1 MELKKIKLHG
11 FKSFDKPTELDIYP
25 GLTGIVGPNGCG
37 KSNILDSLQWVMG
50 ETSYKNLRGSEMD
63 DVIFS
68 GTDTSASRNF
78 AEVSVVLAEH
88 KLSHKND
95 SDNEYEIRRRIER
108 NSGSKYFI
116 NSIEKRAKDVQLFFA
131 DNSLGPHSVSIVKQG
146 NINQLIEAKPSER
159 RKILEEAAGISGL
172 HHRKHEAILR
182 LNATKAN
189 IERINDIIKEINTQL
204 SSLKRQYNQA
214 EKFKIIAA
222 RIRQFEKE
230 LLQIE
235 WNALTDRESELKNQ
249 ISTKENTIQLQK
261 NKINDLQIKVGN
273 LKKQI
278 QPIRDNYNSTSEEIQ
293 KKNSA
298 LLNIKNEIQY
308 TSERINNT
316 RSQISIIKQDIQREI
331 KNSADHKEQLQ
342 KLAIKK
348 QELQRNL
355 NEINKIEHEVIESSL
370 GATQNYK
377 SLEEEYNNFLSKLV
391 EKKTEKTTIENQIND
406 IEKSILH
413 HSAQLDGLVQE
424 EKKIK
429 LENNLEKNRQSLN
442 EKQILLENNVKTLL
456 SDISEK
462 EALKE
467 KLLQDIQNNKNQI
480 IEQEFKIKQLTIS
493 RENIETYLKENDTS
507 GSIIESIEIEDTYK
521 VLVSSILEDLEN
533 STLDEDTKY
542 WLNKKAIHLNK
553 FDKSIKPL
561 SDIVRGPKEIALFL
575 QFSGF
580 TEEKDIKKI
589 LELLEPG
596 QQVINSDGKIIRWD
610 GLIKKININD
620 ETSNILAAKINF
632 KKNLDQAEI
641 IDIEI
646 KKLETQQNQIESKY
660 KLTIEEEKK
669 LKESWSA
676 KINEQQ
682 KNINSLQMINEE
694 IVLAQDIA
702 TQIKTKINTEN
713 DTLKSLNGRIQSLRS
728 QTIKQDNID
737 VLEKNLG
744 KVRQEFYNAK
754 TIADMKEANTQN
766 LLKEKRELEKN
777 LEDIVA
783 SEDSWENRKIQ
794 SDIHLK
800 ELNSRI
806 ENLDIQLNKLQHV
819 PSQLE
824 NEQKEIDLSIQDLSR
839 KRLTFKEEL
848 LVKENEFEAN
858 SADIKIQENNLSRE
872 SEILVHAR
880 AQIENLEEKK
890 IDLKDKIKINLEIEI
905 DNLLDDFNPELDKE
919 TIINALA
926 AVHRQR
932 EQIGAVNLTAEDEYI
947 EVKNRYDQLI
957 IERDDLLSAT
967 ENLQKG
973 IVEIDK
979 EARARLLNSYENVNN
994 NFKLLFE
1001 KLFDGGKA
1009 ELRLNTEEDILES
1022 GLDIIAWPPGK
1033 KPQTI
1038 SLLSGGEQA
1047 LTVIALIIAV
1057 FLENPSPI
1065 CILDEVDAPLDD
1077 NNVKKFC
1084 DLLDELSKSTKT
1096 KFLIVTHHPYTMSR
1110 MDRLYGVTM
1119 AKRGESVILSVDLNQ
1134 AENIVKENYVA

>member
-37 KSNILDSLQWVMG
+37 KSNILDGLQWVMG

-68 GTDTSASRNF
+68 GTDTSVSRNF
-78 AEVSVVLAEH
+78 AEVSVVVSEN
-88 KLSHKND
+88 KLSSKNN
-95 SDNEYEIRRRIER
+95 SDNEFEIRRRIER

-182 LNATKAN
+182 LNATKTN
-189 IERINDIIKEINTQL
+189 IERINDVINEINTQL

-214 EKFKIIAA
+214 EKFKIIASK
-222 RIRQFEKE
+222 IRQFEKE

-261 NKINDLQIKVGN
+261 NKINELQIKEGN

-278 QPIRDNYNSTSEEIQ
+278 QPIRDDYNSTSEEIQ
-293 KKNSA
+293 KKSSS
-298 LLNIKNEIQY
+298 LLNIRNEIQY
-308 TSERINNT
+308 TTERINNT
-316 RSQISIIKQDIQREI
+316 KSQISIIKQDILREE
-331 KNSADHKEQLQ
+331 KNRADYKEQLQ

-348 QELQRNL
+348 EELQRNL
-355 NEINKIEHEVIESSL
+355 NEINRIEHEVIESSID
-370 GATQNYK
+370 ATQNYK
-377 SLEEEYNNFLSKLV
+377 SLEEEYNIFLSKLV
-391 EKKTEKTTIENQIND
+391 VRKTEKKTIENQINE
-406 IEKSILH
+406 IEKEIIH
-413 HSAQLDGLVQE
+413 HSAELDRLVQD

-429 LENNLEKNRQSLN
+429 LENRHEKDRQSLI
-442 EKQILLENNVKTLL
+442 EKQILLENNIKTLL
-456 SDISEK
+456 IDISEK
-462 EALKE
+462 ESLKE
-467 KLLQDIQNNKNQI
+467 KLLEDIQNNKNQI
-480 IEQEFKIKQLTIS
+480 SELNLKNKQLTIS

-507 GSIIESIEIEDTYK
+507 DSIIDSIDVEDNYK
-521 VLVSSILEDLEN
+521 LLVSSILEDLEN
-533 STLDEDTKY
+533 STLDENTKY
-542 WLNKKAIHLNK
+542 WLLKKATHLNN

-561 SDIVRGPKEIALFL
+561 SEVVQGPKEISLFL
-575 QFSGF
+575 KFTGF

-596 QQVINSDGKIIRWD
+596 QQVINSDDKIIRWD
-610 GLIKKININD
+610 GLIKKININN

-632 KKNLDQAEI
+632 KNNLDQTEI
-641 IDIEI
+641 INTEI
-646 KKLETQQNQIESKY
+646 IKLENQQKQIESKY
-660 KLTIEEEKK
+660 KLTIEKEKE
-669 LKESWSA
+669 LKELWSA

-682 KNINSLQMINEE
+682 ENINSLQMINDE
-694 IVLAQDIA
+694 IILTQEIT

-713 DTLKSLNGRIQSLRS
+713 ETLKSLNSRLQSLRT
-728 QTIKQDNID
+728 QTIKQDDID
-737 VLEKNLG
+737 VLEKDLV
-744 KVRQEFYNAK
+744 KIRQEFYNAK
-754 TIADMKEANTQN
+754 TIADMKETNTQN

-794 SDIHLK
+794 SDSHLQ

-806 ENLDIQLNKLQHV
+806 ENLDIQLNKLQHI

-824 NEQKEIDLSIQDLSR
+824 NEQKEIDLSIQDLSKR
-839 KRLTFKEEL
+839 RLTIQEEL
-848 LVKENEFEAN
+848 LMKENEFEAN
-858 SADIKIQENNLSRE
+858 SANVKIQENNLSRE
-872 SEILVHAR
+872 SESLVHAK

-890 IDLKDKIKINLEIEI
+890 IDLKDKIKINLEIDV
-905 DNLLDDFNPELDKE
+905 DNLLDDFNYELDKE
-919 TIINALA
+919 TIIDALA
-926 AVHRQR
+926 AAHKQR

-947 EVKNRYDQLI
+947 EVRNRYDQLK

-1084 DLLDELSKSTKT
+1084 DLLDELSKSTQT

-1134 AENIVKENYVA
+1134 AENIVKENNVA

>member
-1 MELKKIKLHG
+1 
-11 FKSFDKPTELDIYP
+11 
-25 GLTGIVGPNGCG
+25 
-37 KSNILDSLQWVMG
+37 
-50 ETSYKNLRGSEMD
+50 
-63 DVIFS
+63 
-68 GTDTSASRNF
+68 
-78 AEVSVVLAEH
+78 
-88 KLSHKND
+88 
-95 SDNEYEIRRRIER
+95 
-108 NSGSKYFI
+108 
-116 NSIEKRAKDVQLFFA
+116 
-131 DNSLGPHSVSIVKQG
+131 
-146 NINQLIEAKPSER
+146 
-159 RKILEEAAGISGL
+159 
-172 HHRKHEAILR
+172 
-182 LNATKAN
+182 
-189 IERINDIIKEINTQL
+189 
-204 SSLKRQYNQA
+204 
-214 EKFKIIAA
+214 
-222 RIRQFEKE
+222 
-230 LLQIE
+230 
-235 WNALTDRESELKNQ
+235 
-249 ISTKENTIQLQK
+249 
-261 NKINDLQIKVGN
+261 
-273 LKKQI
+273 
-278 QPIRDNYNSTSEEIQ
+278 
-293 KKNSA
+293 
-298 LLNIKNEIQY
+298 
-308 TSERINNT
+308 
-316 RSQISIIKQDIQREI
+316 
-331 KNSADHKEQLQ
+331 
-342 KLAIKK
+342 
-348 QELQRNL
+348 
-355 NEINKIEHEVIESSL
+355 
-370 GATQNYK
+370 
-377 SLEEEYNNFLSKLV
+377 
-391 EKKTEKTTIENQIND
+391 
-406 IEKSILH
+406 
-413 HSAQLDGLVQE
+413 
-424 EKKIK
+424 
-429 LENNLEKNRQSLN
+429 
-442 EKQILLENNVKTLL
+442 
-456 SDISEK
+456 
-462 EALKE
+462 
-467 KLLQDIQNNKNQI
+467 
-480 IEQEFKIKQLTIS
+480 
-493 RENIETYLKENDTS
+493 
-507 GSIIESIEIEDTYK
+507 
-521 VLVSSILEDLEN
+521 
-533 STLDEDTKY
+533 
-542 WLNKKAIHLNK
+542 
-553 FDKSIKPL
+553 
-561 SDIVRGPKEIALFL
+561 
-575 QFSGF
+575 
-580 TEEKDIKKI
+580 
-589 LELLEPG
+589 
-596 QQVINSDGKIIRWD
+596 
-610 GLIKKININD
+610 
-620 ETSNILAAKINF
+620 
-632 KKNLDQAEI
+632 
-641 IDIEI
+641 
-646 KKLETQQNQIESKY
+646 
-660 KLTIEEEKK
+660 LTIEEEKK

-713 DTLKSLNGRIQSLRS
+713 DTLKSLNERIQSLRS

-926 AVHRQR
+926 AAHRQR

>member
-1 MELKKIKLHG
+1 M
-11 FKSFDKPTELDIYP
+11 
-25 GLTGIVGPNGCG
+25 
-37 KSNILDSLQWVMG
+37 
-50 ETSYKNLRGSEMD
+50 
-63 DVIFS
+63 
-68 GTDTSASRNF
+68 
-78 AEVSVVLAEH
+78 
-88 KLSHKND
+88 
-95 SDNEYEIRRRIER
+95 
-108 NSGSKYFI
+108 
-116 NSIEKRAKDVQLFFA
+116 
-131 DNSLGPHSVSIVKQG
+131 
-146 NINQLIEAKPSER
+146 
-159 RKILEEAAGISGL
+159 
-172 HHRKHEAILR
+172 
-182 LNATKAN
+182 
-189 IERINDIIKEINTQL
+189 
-204 SSLKRQYNQA
+204 
-214 EKFKIIAA
+214 
-222 RIRQFEKE
+222 
-230 LLQIE
+230 
-235 WNALTDRESELKNQ
+235 
-249 ISTKENTIQLQK
+249 
-261 NKINDLQIKVGN
+261 
-273 LKKQI
+273 
-278 QPIRDNYNSTSEEIQ
+278 Q

-331 KNSADHKEQLQ
+331 KNSADYKEQLQ

-348 QELQRNL
+348 QELQRNH

-413 HSAQLDGLVQE
+413 HSAQLDGLVKE

-521 VLVSSILEDLEN
+521 VLVSSILVDLEN

-632 KKNLDQAEI
+632 KKNLEQAEI

-646 KKLETQQNQIESKY
+646 KKLENQQNQIESKY

-713 DTLKSLNGRIQSLRS
+713 DTLKSLNVRIQSLRS

-754 TIADMKEANTQN
+754 TIADMKETNTQN
-766 LLKEKRELEKN
+766 LLKEKRELEK
-777 LEDIVA
+777 I
-783 SEDSWENRKIQ
+783 
-794 SDIHLK
+794 
-800 ELNSRI
+800 
-806 ENLDIQLNKLQHV
+806 
-819 PSQLE
+819 
-824 NEQKEIDLSIQDLSR
+824 
-839 KRLTFKEEL
+839 
-848 LVKENEFEAN
+848 
-858 SADIKIQENNLSRE
+858 
-872 SEILVHAR
+872 
-880 AQIENLEEKK
+880 
-890 IDLKDKIKINLEIEI
+890 
-905 DNLLDDFNPELDKE
+905 
-919 TIINALA
+919 
-926 AVHRQR
+926 
-932 EQIGAVNLTAEDEYI
+932 
-947 EVKNRYDQLI
+947 
-957 IERDDLLSAT
+957 
-967 ENLQKG
+967 
-973 IVEIDK
+973 
-979 EARARLLNSYENVNN
+979 
-994 NFKLLFE
+994 
-1001 KLFDGGKA
+1001 
-1009 ELRLNTEEDILES
+1009 
-1022 GLDIIAWPPGK
+1022 
-1033 KPQTI
+1033 
-1038 SLLSGGEQA
+1038 
-1047 LTVIALIIAV
+1047 
-1057 FLENPSPI
+1057 
-1065 CILDEVDAPLDD
+1065 
-1077 NNVKKFC
+1077 
-1084 DLLDELSKSTKT
+1084 
-1096 KFLIVTHHPYTMSR
+1096 
-1110 MDRLYGVTM
+1110 
-1119 AKRGESVILSVDLNQ
+1119 
-1134 AENIVKENYVA
+1134 

>member
-37 KSNILDSLQWVMG
+37 KSNILDGLQWVMG

-68 GTDTSASRNF
+68 GTDTSVSRNF
-78 AEVSVVLAEH
+78 AEVSVVVSEN
-88 KLSHKND
+88 KLSSKNN
-95 SDNEYEIRRRIER
+95 SDNEFEIRRRIER

-182 LNATKAN
+182 LNATKTN
-189 IERINDIIKEINTQL
+189 IERINDVINEINTQL

-214 EKFKIIAA
+214 EKFKIIASK
-222 RIRQFEKE
+222 IRQFEKE

-261 NKINDLQIKVGN
+261 NKINELQIKEGN

-278 QPIRDNYNSTSEEIQ
+278 QPIRDDYNSTSEEIQ
-293 KKNSA
+293 KKSSS
-298 LLNIKNEIQY
+298 LLNIRNEIQY
-308 TSERINNT
+308 TTERINNT
-316 RSQISIIKQDIQREI
+316 KSQISILKQDILREE
-331 KNSADHKEQLQ
+331 KNRADYKEQLQ

-348 QELQRNL
+348 EELQRNL
-355 NEINKIEHEVIESSL
+355 NEINKIEHEVIESSID
-370 GATQNYK
+370 ATQNYK
-377 SLEEEYNNFLSKLV
+377 SLEEEYNIFLSKLV
-391 EKKTEKTTIENQIND
+391 VRKTEKTTIENQINE
-406 IEKSILH
+406 IEKEIIH
-413 HSAQLDGLVQE
+413 HSAELDRLVHD

-429 LENNLEKNRQSLN
+429 LENRHEKDRQSLI
-442 EKQILLENNVKTLL
+442 EKQILLENNIKTLL
-456 SDISEK
+456 IDISEK
-462 EALKE
+462 ESLKE
-467 KLLQDIQNNKNQI
+467 KLLEDIQNNKNQI
-480 IEQEFKIKQLTIS
+480 SELNLKNKQLTIS

-507 GSIIESIEIEDTYK
+507 DSIIDSIDVEDNYK
-521 VLVSSILEDLEN
+521 LLVSSILEDLEN
-533 STLDEDTKY
+533 STLDENTKY
-542 WLNKKAIHLNK
+542 WLLKKATHLNN

-561 SDIVRGPKEIALFL
+561 SEIVQGPKEISLFL
-575 QFSGF
+575 KFTGF

-596 QQVINSDGKIIRWD
+596 QQVINSDDKIIRWD
-610 GLIKKININD
+610 GLIKKININN
-620 ETSNILAAKINF
+620 ETNNVLAAKINF
-632 KKNLDQAEI
+632 KNNLDQTEI
-641 IDIEI
+641 INTEI
-646 KKLETQQNQIESKY
+646 IKLENQQKQIESKY
-660 KLTIEEEKK
+660 KLTIEKEKE
-669 LKESWSA
+669 LKELWSA

-682 KNINSLQMINEE
+682 ENINSLQMINDE
-694 IVLAQDIA
+694 IILTQDIT

-713 DTLKSLNGRIQSLRS
+713 ETLKSLNSRLQSLRT
-728 QTIKQDNID
+728 QTIKQDDID
-737 VLEKNLG
+737 VLEKDLV
-744 KVRQEFYNAK
+744 KIRQEFYNAK
-754 TIADMKEANTQN
+754 TIADMKETNTQN

-794 SDIHLK
+794 SDTHLQ

-806 ENLDIQLNKLQHV
+806 ENLDIQLNKLQHI

-824 NEQKEIDLSIQDLSR
+824 NEQKEIDLSIQDLSKR
-839 KRLTFKEEL
+839 RLTIQEEL
-848 LVKENEFEAN
+848 LMKENEFEAN
-858 SADIKIQENNLSRE
+858 SANVKIQENNLSRE
-872 SEILVHAR
+872 SESLVHAK

-890 IDLKDKIKINLEIEI
+890 IDLKDKIKINLEIDV
-905 DNLLDDFNPELDKE
+905 DNLLDDFNYELDKD
-919 TIINALA
+919 TIIDALA
-926 AVHRQR
+926 AAHKQR

-947 EVKNRYDQLI
+947 EVRNRYDQLK

-1084 DLLDELSKSTKT
+1084 DLLDELSKSTQT

-1134 AENIVKENYVA
+1134 AENIVKENNVA